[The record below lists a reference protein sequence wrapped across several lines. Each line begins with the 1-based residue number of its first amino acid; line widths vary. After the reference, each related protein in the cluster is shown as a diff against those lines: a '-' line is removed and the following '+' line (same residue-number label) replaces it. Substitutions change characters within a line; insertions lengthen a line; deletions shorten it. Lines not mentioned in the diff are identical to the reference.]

1 MRDLVAPADPRT
13 VRRTRR
19 GGVMAREM
27 DAQVHATS
35 QSGRT
40 SVWSAPPGY
49 PPPTDSA
56 GLQACRTWGTEGMV
70 GRGARGRRRQD
81 DAPS

>member
-1 MRDLVAPADPRT
+1 MRDLVALADPRD
-13 VRRTRR
+13 VLRTRR
-19 GGVMAREM
+19 GGIMAREM

-35 QSGRT
+35 QGGRPY
-40 SVWSAPPGY
+40 VWSAPPGY
-49 PPPTDSA
+49 PPLMDGA

-70 GRGARGRRRQD
+70 GRGARGRRGQD